1 MFLEPQPVRASAA
14 IAARTTKP
22 GLPILQDEKGS
33 CCMAAVF
40 AAERIGGNRD
50 DWDRSQLRI
59 GFNPAGR
66 CITVHDRE
74 LNIHQD
80 EIGPLRCDCRQ
91 RQLTV
96 FGLRNFVVSRGQHIA
111 DDLAIIR
118 LVVDHQNALA
128 HVVFTYRFLYHGH
141 LPKI

>member
-1 MFLEPQPVRASAA
+1 MPNFRQQVTRAERFCNAL
-14 IAARTTKP
+14 IAARCP
-22 GLPILQDEKGS
+22 RLP
-33 CCMAAVF
+33 VF
-40 AAERIGGNRD
+40 AAQRIRGYRN

-59 GFNPAGR
+59 GFNPAR
-66 CITVHDRE
+66 SCITVHDRE

-80 EIGPLRCDCRQ
+80 EIGPLLCNSRQ

-96 FGLRNFVVSRGQHIA
+96 FGLRNFLVGKGQHIA

-128 HVVFTYRFLYHGH
+128 HVVFTCRFPYDGH
-141 LPKI
+141 FPED